1 MSTNDSGTPSNTRRP
16 LLFSIF
22 ISLVLILMFNGVIVP
37 MMAQR
42 TVREIS
48 YTEFL
53 SSLDQGEI
61 SKVSFEPTRI
71 VITRK
76 DDPNGVLLTTGR
88 LDDPT
93 LLPRLEEAGVDI
105 SSAIPRENSPIMNF
119 LLGWILPFGILFLF
133 GYLLNRSMAKRMG
146 SGVMSFGKNTSKIY
160 AETTTGKNFQDVAGQ
175 DEAKESL
182 TEIVDFLNHPDK
194 YLEIGAKL
202 PKGALLVGPPGTG
215 KTLLARAVAGEAKV
229 PFFSLSGSDF
239 VELFVGM
246 GASRVRDLFKQAEE
260 KAPCIVFIDE
270 IDAIGKSRDNAYGV
284 GGNDEREQTLNQLLS
299 EMDGFDPSKGVVI
312 LAATNRPD
320 VLDKALL
327 RPGRFDR
334 RIPVE
339 RPDLAGREAV
349 LKVHARDVRMSAQ
362 VDLSAVARATP
373 GAVGADLANIINE
386 AALLAVRAG
395 RRVVEQADLSEAVET
410 TLAGQEK
417 KGKVLS
423 PREKRI
429 VAYHETGH
437 ALVSACLPHAEKVH
451 KVTIVPRTMG
461 SLGYTMQVPEEDKS
475 LHSKEEAL
483 AQITTLLAGRSAE
496 EIVFQSITTGAA
508 NDIERAT
515 QLARA
520 MVTQYGMSDTFDMVA
535 LETVSNPYLGAAPLR
550 NHSETT
556 AARVD
561 EEVSSLIRVCHE
573 RAREILQTHRDGL
586 DAITAVL
593 LEKESLDSE
602 EFAALCDR
610 YVTKAPKADD

>member
-1 MSTNDSGTPSNTRRP
+1 MNTNDSGAPNNMRRP
-16 LLFSIF
+16 LLFSIL
-22 ISLVLILMFNGVIVP
+22 ISLVLIFMFNGIIVP

-42 TVREIS
+42 TVREIT

-53 SSLDQGEI
+53 SLLEQGKV
-61 SKVSFEPTRI
+61 SKVNFEATRLVI
-71 VITRK
+71 VQK
-76 DDPNGVLLTTGR
+76 DDPNGVFLTTGR
-88 LDDPT
+88 LDDPN
-93 LLPRLEEAGVDI
+93 LLPRLEEAGADV
-105 SSAIPRENSPIMNF
+105 SSVIPKENSPLMSF
-119 LLGWILPFGILFLF
+119 LLGWILPFGVLFLF

-160 AETTTGKNFQDVAGQ
+160 AETTTGKTFQDVAGQ

-270 IDAIGKSRDNAYGV
+270 IDAIGKSREGAYGV

-362 VDLSAVARATP
+362 VDLSAIARATP

-395 RRVVEQADLSEAVET
+395 RRVVEQPDLAEAVET

-423 PREKRI
+423 PHEKRI

-535 LETVSNPYLGAAPLR
+535 LESVTNPYLGTTPLR

-561 EEVSSLIRVCHE
+561 EEVGRLIRACHE
-573 RAREILQTHRDGL
+573 QAREILRTHRDGL

-602 EFAALCDR
+602 EFAALCDQ
-610 YVTKAPKADD
+610 YVTKQLAADN

>member
-1 MSTNDSGTPSNTRRP
+1 MRRP
-16 LLFSIF
+16 LLFSIL
-22 ISLVLILMFNGVIVP
+22 ISIVLLFMFNGIIVP

-42 TVREIS
+42 TVREIT

-53 SSLDQGEI
+53 SLLEQGKI
-61 SKVSFEPTRI
+61 SKVNFETTRL
-71 VITRK
+71 VISQK
-76 DDPNGVLLTTGR
+76 DDPDGVFLTTGR
-88 LDDPT
+88 LEDPN
-93 LLPRLEEAGVDI
+93 LLPRLEEAGVDV
-105 SSAIPRENSPIMNF
+105 SSAIPKENSPLMSF
-119 LLGWILPFGILFLF
+119 LLGWILPFGVLFLF

-160 AETTTGKNFQDVAGQ
+160 AETTTGKTFQDVAGQ

-270 IDAIGKSRDNAYGV
+270 IDAIGKSREGAYGV

-349 LKVHARDVRMSAQ
+349 LKVHARDVRMSAH
-362 VDLSAVARATP
+362 VDLFAIARATP

-395 RRVVEQADLSEAVET
+395 RRVVEQPDLAEAVET

-423 PREKRI
+423 PHEKRI

-535 LETVSNPYLGAAPLR
+535 LETVTNPYLGGTPLR

-561 EEVSSLIRVCHE
+561 EEVGRLIRTCHE
-573 RAREILQTHRDGL
+573 QAREILHAHRDGL

-602 EFAALCDR
+602 EFAALCDQ
-610 YVTKAPKADD
+610 YVTKQLRMEN

>member
-1 MSTNDSGTPSNTRRP
+1 MNTNDSGAPNNMRRP
-16 LLFSIF
+16 LLFSIL
-22 ISLVLILMFNGVIVP
+22 ISIVLLFMFNGIIVP

-42 TVREIS
+42 TVREIT

-53 SSLDQGEI
+53 SLLEQGKI
-61 SKVSFEPTRI
+61 SKVNFETTRL
-71 VITRK
+71 VISQK
-76 DDPNGVLLTTGR
+76 DDPDGVFLTTGR
-88 LDDPT
+88 LEDPN
-93 LLPRLEEAGVDI
+93 LLPRLEEAGVDV
-105 SSAIPRENSPIMNF
+105 SSAIPKENSPLMSF
-119 LLGWILPFGILFLF
+119 LLGWILPFGVLFLF

-160 AETTTGKNFQDVAGQ
+160 AETTTGKTFQDVAGQ

-270 IDAIGKSRDNAYGV
+270 IDAIGKSREGAYGV

-349 LKVHARDVRMSAQ
+349 LKVHARDVRMSAH
-362 VDLSAVARATP
+362 VDLFAIARATP

-395 RRVVEQADLSEAVET
+395 RRVVEQPDLAEAVET

-423 PREKRI
+423 PHEKRI

-535 LETVSNPYLGAAPLR
+535 LETVTNPYLGGTPLR

-561 EEVSSLIRVCHE
+561 EEVGRLIRTCHE
-573 RAREILQTHRDGL
+573 QAREILHAHRDGL

-602 EFAALCDR
+602 EFAALCDQ
-610 YVTKAPKADD
+610 YVTKQLRMEN